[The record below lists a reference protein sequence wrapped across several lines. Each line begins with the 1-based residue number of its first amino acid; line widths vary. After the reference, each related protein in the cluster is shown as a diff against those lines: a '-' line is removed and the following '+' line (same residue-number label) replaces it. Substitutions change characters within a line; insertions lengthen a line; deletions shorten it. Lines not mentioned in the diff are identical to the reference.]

1 MKNNE
6 QVGELWF
13 SEKDASLHQKT
24 KPGFNSFKWRNLDQ
38 LIEKHFKKHF
48 ELND

>member
-6 QVGELWF
+6 QAGELWF

-24 KPGFNSFKWRNLDQ
+24 KTGFNSHKWRDLDQ
-38 LIEKHFKKHF
+38 EIEKNLKKHF
-48 ELND
+48 EQND